1 VSGICNK
8 KMTLKSALQD
18 VKETTLS
25 AVRGLLGKLFYL
37 ATLRRARG
45 GYQHWGLEAVH
56 GTESSDRAL
65 RTVHAEIV
73 TAVLRMPLARLLDD
87 LGESCQ
93 DANLAP
99 HTYVAQLQN
108 RFDLLLPGGVE
119 DSHAAVHLSSVLVA
133 LSTLAQSRARATQSI
148 S

>member
-1 VSGICNK
+1 
-8 KMTLKSALQD
+8 MTLKSALQD
-18 VKETTLS
+18 VKETTLG

-45 GYQHWGLEAVH
+45 GYEHWGLEVVH
-56 GTESSDRAL
+56 GPESSDRAL

-73 TAVLRMPLARLLDD
+73 TAVLRMPLASLLDD
-87 LGESCQ
+87 LAESCR

-99 HTYVAQLQN
+99 HTYIEQLQN
-108 RFDLLLPGGVE
+108 RFDVLLPGGGK
-119 DSHAAVHLSSVLVA
+119 DSPAAVHLSSVLAA
-133 LSTLAQSRARATQSI
+133 LSMLEQRRARATLSI